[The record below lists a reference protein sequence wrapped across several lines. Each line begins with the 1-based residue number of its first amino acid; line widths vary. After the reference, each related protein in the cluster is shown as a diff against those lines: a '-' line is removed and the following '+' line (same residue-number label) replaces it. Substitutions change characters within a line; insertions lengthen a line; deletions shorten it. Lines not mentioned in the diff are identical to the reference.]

1 MSRRKRRAASRYR
14 RPRIHTLS
22 SSVAKRKACSSL
34 VLMVLQCSAELCYA
48 VHLCTPAFLVQ
59 CWDSTGLAWR
69 GVAFGAPRFPG
80 EVERSALPA
89 RESRFPPLGRAE
101 ILQPSNFQGN
111 WPTGDS
117 SCLTAAPT
125 TGNEDSGSRERM
137 NQKQTPL
144 LCSALHCT
152 AILTV
157 RACVRTNAVD
167 AKGLSRN
174 RMEESCN
181 THNSSSR
188 LAHQVGGFAQ

>member
-1 MSRRKRRAASRYR
+1 MSRRKRSAASRYR
-14 RPRIHTLS
+14 RQRIHTLS

-89 RESRFPPLGRAE
+89 SESRFPPLGRAE
-101 ILQPSNFQGN
+101 NLQPSNFQGN

-117 SCLTAAPT
+117 SCLTAPT
-125 TGNEDSGSRERM
+125 TGNDDSGSRERM
-137 NQKQTPL
+137 NQKQTL
-144 LCSALHCT
+144 SSALHCNT
-152 AILTV
+152 NCSRV
-157 RACVRTNAVD
+157 RADKC
-167 AKGLSRN
+167 S
-174 RMEESCN
+174 
-181 THNSSSR
+181 
-188 LAHQVGGFAQ
+188 